1 MNDSPI
7 LVHLGYHKT
16 ATTWLQNAIFS
27 DETLGFVSPWG
38 PQAGVAV
45 DEFVLANGFRF
56 DATRAR
62 SHFEE
67 GLAEAQTQG
76 LVPVLSNEALCGQ
89 PISGGRFTYGKYVV
103 ERLHETFPN
112 ARILIVVRE
121 QRTSLLSHYCEYIAN
136 GFSGDLAQFIGGPE
150 LPPGFAPDCPLDHF
164 EYDALIGHTQA
175 LFGAA
180 NVLVLPFEMLKE
192 QREGFLAELYQF
204 IGRPMP
210 AVPDR
215 PPQRVGAKG
224 LGLAFKRACNRVN
237 FGKADW
243 SRPRQSL
250 AARVVSNTSGWLER
264 LGPDAWQRGYN
275 ERLRQ
280 YVETQIGT
288 QYAQSNAHLEQLT
301 GLDLGQY
308 GYALPASQGSARND
322 GSRTRATTKRRV
334 EKRAVKR
341 KPSHYPSNREG
352 KPPRDS

>member
-121 QRTSLLSHYCEYIAN
+121 QRTSLLSHYREYIAN
-136 GFSGDLAQFIGGPE
+136 GFSGDLAQFIGGP
-150 LPPGFAPDCPLDHF
+150 
-164 EYDALIGHTQA
+164 
-175 LFGAA
+175 
-180 NVLVLPFEMLKE
+180 
-192 QREGFLAELYQF
+192 
-204 IGRPMP
+204 
-210 AVPDR
+210 
-215 PPQRVGAKG
+215 
-224 LGLAFKRACNRVN
+224 
-237 FGKADW
+237 
-243 SRPRQSL
+243 
-250 AARVVSNTSGWLER
+250 
-264 LGPDAWQRGYN
+264 
-275 ERLRQ
+275 
-280 YVETQIGT
+280 
-288 QYAQSNAHLEQLT
+288 
-301 GLDLGQY
+301 
-308 GYALPASQGSARND
+308 
-322 GSRTRATTKRRV
+322 
-334 EKRAVKR
+334 
-341 KPSHYPSNREG
+341 
-352 KPPRDS
+352 